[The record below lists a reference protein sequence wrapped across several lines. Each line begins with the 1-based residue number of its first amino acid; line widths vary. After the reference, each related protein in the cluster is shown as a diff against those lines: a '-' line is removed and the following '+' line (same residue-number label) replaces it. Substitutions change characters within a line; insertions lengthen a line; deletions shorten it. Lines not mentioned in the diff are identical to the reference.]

1 MMKALKETASGISTA
16 VAGVIPSAT
25 VPSNGSSQQPFD
37 MSKITSDAFFDLSIG
52 DAAVKFLKMVN
63 RKPQNTNVIV
73 EAFERGGLKGKTYA
87 SVYGVL
93 NRRQKTEKD
102 VVNVHGDWGLKSWY
116 AKKGTNADVL
126 NETEGY

>member
-1 MMKALKETASGISTA
+1 AA
-16 VAGVIPSAT
+16 VSPSSA
-25 VPSNGSSQQPFD
+25 VPSNRSSQQPFD
-37 MSKITSDAFFDLSIG
+37 MSKISSDAFFDLSIG